1 MAKKHGIRANM
12 KSVDIVTALK
22 DLYES
27 EQQRLNAEHEA
38 AALAA
43 SGLPTATADISVI
56 TEASFVDVPAS
67 PSAGS
72 AANDSDDDDAASTGD
87 ICAAVERA
95 EGTATAAE
103 PIASP
108 AQQPVAVEAAAA
120 PMQAAPASTKK
131 ARGSARRPVSAASQR
146 RKSRGSAAAATKNT
160 RAAATFKAASKVKA
174 PEDRPT
180 KLAMPKKRVTK
191 NWDQI
196 HSKLF
201 ANQVLPNMRAG
212 VTRNHA
218 TPNFPHVAGIYFP
231 AHEPP
236 QDAQA
241 KVDASENLHQRQ
253 EGHTKVSCGDAAS
266 QDTRGGARVEEEALR
281 AREIQ

>member
-108 AQQPVAVEAAAA
+108 AQQPVAVEAAAPEGA

-131 ARGSARRPVSAASQR
+131 ARGSVHRPVSAASQR

-196 HSKLF
+196 HFKLF
-201 ANQVLPNMRAG
+201 ANQVLPIMRAR
-212 VTRNHA
+212 VTGNHA
-218 TPNFPHVAGIYFP
+218 TPNVRHVAGIYFP

-236 QDAQA
+236 QDAKA
-241 KVDASENLHQRQ
+241 KVDASENLH
-253 EGHTKVSCGDAAS
+253 
-266 QDTRGGARVEEEALR
+266 
-281 AREIQ
+281 